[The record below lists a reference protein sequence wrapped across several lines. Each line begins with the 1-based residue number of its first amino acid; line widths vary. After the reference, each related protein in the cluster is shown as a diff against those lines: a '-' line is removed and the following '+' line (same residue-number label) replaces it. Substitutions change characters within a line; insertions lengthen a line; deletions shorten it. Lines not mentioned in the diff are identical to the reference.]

1 MRIELKKLYRRMKR
15 IYIYALYAAA
25 SSIALALA
33 GCVDDDLSI
42 AERVQ
47 SDRDDRVIFG
57 ASISSAA
64 TRSTESETY
73 GMQEGDT
80 LTLSNQVFDMV
91 DPEEKGFPEY
101 APPVP
106 FFIQQF
112 WHSKATAESSDFSEW
127 TEEIGIYTDWT
138 DVAGRLGFYTKNY
151 NYGNWPDKYP
161 NSYLKDN
168 KELKWHRD
176 QYEAEHVFNAWTA
189 DFEMQHP
196 KGRGG
201 VTRWVTMDRDAS
213 EKRSS
218 QYGTVRFFHFLRDTN
233 DPKKLKGGEDSL
245 CIGTYNAWGDYDHTR
260 PSLEHFVGL
269 TKMVGSQ
276 NAPITYRSNAQN
288 GGGTNVSMLFRHLV
302 CQIRISKI
310 HHTEIQGSE
319 EITTPAA
326 AIIVFPK
333 MRRYA
338 RFTTGNT
345 ETGEG
350 PHVMYPEEESAH
362 KEQIERDLDAGAYE
376 QLLRRTFSDNEKAE
390 PYAGGEYEAYTR
402 NGGLGLAAY
411 AISYMYL
418 APFDLATEGE
428 FEVWLMQPKDTE
440 KKTYYED
447 YEDKDHVVGH
457 YFGNLADLVDK
468 LKEERIAKNRL
479 APEGKESWLLAGEK
493 LKFNLSLSDG
503 SATGLDMTIDEWN
516 EHGGSTGTGHAGSGD
531 IYTEDDFDK
540 MRDAMSSKRGELPDM
555 YGADQRMEFHN
566 DIECSSHKHS
576 RQTTLHVPKGYTL
589 DGMGN
594 ILYVSSKNSPNSPW
608 RQSSDQEEN
617 NAGTIV
623 NLFIVSVDE
632 DGNGIYYSYFNSEG
646 KLIGIDEQ
654 NKNGEGGPFTSMED
668 LLNYIDEHNLW

>member
-1 MRIELKKLYRRMKR
+1 MKR

-57 ASISSAA
+57 VSISSAA
-64 TRSTESETY
+64 TRSWEDPTY
-73 GMQEGDT
+73 GMQVGDT
-80 LTLSNQVFDMV
+80 LTLSNQVFDM
-91 DPEEKGFPEY
+91 ENESGFPGF
-101 APPVP
+101 AVPVP

-112 WHSKATAESSDFSEW
+112 WRSKATADSSDFSQW

-138 DVAGRLGFYTKNY
+138 NVAGRLGFYTENY
-151 NYGNWPDKYP
+151 KYGCWTKDLWEKEY
-161 NSYLKDN
+161 SYLSEN
-168 KELKWHRD
+168 KELKWHGD

-189 DFEMQHP
+189 DFEIKHSTNHS
-196 KGRGG
+196 GG
-201 VTRWVTMDRDAS
+201 GTRWVTMDCDERGN
-213 EKRSS
+213 RSS
-218 QYGTVRFFHFLRDTN
+218 QYGTVRFFHFLRDTGN
-233 DPKKLKGGEDSL
+233 GHPERLKGGEDSL
-245 CIGTYNAWGDYDHTR
+245 CIGTYDPWGSYDHTR

-269 TKMVGSQ
+269 TKMVGSK

-302 CQIRISKI
+302 CQIRISSI

-319 EITTPAA
+319 EITTPQA

-338 RFTTGNT
+338 RFTTGDPD
-345 ETGEG
+345 TGEG
-350 PHVMYPEEESAH
+350 PHVMYPEEELEH
-362 KEQIERDLDAGAYE
+362 KEQIERDLGAGAYE
-376 QLLRRTFSDNEKAE
+376 QLLQKTFSDKGEAK

-428 FEVWLMQPKDTE
+428 FEVWLMQPKN
-440 KKTYYED
+440 KAKGTYYED
-447 YEDKDHVVGH
+447 EDHVEGH

-468 LKEERIAKNRL
+468 LKEERNAKNRL
-479 APEGKESWLLAGEK
+479 APEGKESWLLAGEN

-516 EHGGSTGTGHAGSGD
+516 EQGGSTGTGHAGSGD
-531 IYTEDDFDK
+531 IYTEDDFYAVESLMGDGRT
-540 MRDAMSSKRGELPDM
+540 RDQLPPYFGD
-555 YGADQRMEFHN
+555 DERLEFHN
-566 DIECSSHKHS
+566 DIEYNHG
-576 RQTTLHVPKGYTL
+576 TEFHVPEGYVL
-589 DGMGN
+589 DGMGYTLHVIDPSLWEQSTN
-594 ILYVSSKNSPNSPW
+594 QRNGKVGKITNLYIIW
-608 RQSSDQEEN
+608 EDEN
-617 NAGTIV
+617 NP
-623 NLFIVSVDE
+623 E
-632 DGNGIYYSYFNSEG
+632 HKEYSYFNSEG
-646 KLIGIDEQ
+646 KLIGKDKD
-654 NKNGEGGPFTSMED
+654 NAGEGGPFTSMEE

>member
-73 GMQEGDT
+73 GMQVGDT

-91 DPEEKGFPEY
+91 DQTNGFPEY
-101 APPVP
+101 AYPVP

-112 WHSKATAESSDFSEW
+112 WRSKATAESSDFSQW

-138 DVAGRLGFYTKNY
+138 DVAGRLGFFTDKYI
-151 NYGNWPDKYP
+151 YGNWTKDLWENKY
-161 NSYLKDN
+161 SYLPENEN
-168 KELKWHRD
+168 KELKWHGD

-189 DFEMQHP
+189 DFEIKHTNHT
-196 KGRGG
+196 GG
-201 VTRWVTMDRDAS
+201 GTRWVTMDYDAS
-213 EKRSS
+213 GNRSS
-218 QYGTVRFFHFLRDTN
+218 QYGTVRFFHFLRDTGN
-233 DPKKLKGGEDSL
+233 PERLKGGEDSL
-245 CIGTYNAWGDYDHTR
+245 CIGTYDPWGSHDHTR

-269 TKMVGSQ
+269 TKMVGSK

-302 CQIRISKI
+302 CQIRISSI

-319 EITTPAA
+319 EITTPEA

-350 PHVMYPEEESAH
+350 PHVMYPDEESAH
-362 KEQIERDLDAGAYE
+362 KEPIGDDEYE
-376 QLLRRTFSDNEKAE
+376 ALLRRTFSDNGKAE
-390 PYAGGEYEAYTR
+390 PYADGEYEAYTR
-402 NGGLGLAAY
+402 NGGRGLAAY

-428 FEVWLMQPKDTE
+428 FEVWLMKNVNGG
-440 KKTYYED
+440 YSED
-447 YEDKDHVVGH
+447 YKDENNVIGH

-468 LKEERIAKNRL
+468 LKEERIAKNRP
-479 APEGKESWLLAGEK
+479 APAGKESWLLAGEK

-531 IYTEDDFDK
+531 IYTEDDFYAVESLMDDGST
-540 MRDAMSSKRGELPDM
+540 RDQLPPYFGD
-555 YGADQRMEFHN
+555 DERLEFHN
-566 DIECSSHKHS
+566 DIEYNHG
-576 RQTTLHVPKGYTL
+576 TEFHVPEGYVL
-589 DGMGN
+589 DGMGYTLHVIDPSLWEQSTN
-594 ILYVSSKNSPNSPW
+594 QRNGKVGKITNLYIIW
-608 RQSSDQEEN
+608 EDEN
-617 NAGTIV
+617 NP
-623 NLFIVSVDE
+623 E
-632 DGNGIYYSYFNSEG
+632 HKEYSYFNSEG
-646 KLIGIDEQ
+646 KLIGKDKD
-654 NKNGEGGPFTSMED
+654 NAGEGGPFTSMED

>member
-1 MRIELKKLYRRMKR
+1 MKR

-73 GMQEGDT
+73 GMQVGDT

-91 DPEEKGFPEY
+91 DQENGFPDY

-112 WHSKATAESSDFSEW
+112 WRSKATAESSDFSRW

-138 DVAGRLGFYTKNY
+138 DVAGRLGFYTENY
-151 NYGNWPDKYP
+151 KYGKWSDKYP
-161 NSYLKDN
+161 YSYLNENDN
-168 KELKWHRD
+168 KELKWHGD

-189 DFEMQHP
+189 DFEMQHSN
-196 KGRGG
+196 GSGG
-201 VTRWVTMDRDAS
+201 ITRWVTMDRDAS

-218 QYGTVRFFHFLRDTN
+218 QYGTVRFFHFLRDT
-233 DPKKLKGGEDSL
+233 DHPERLKGGEDSL
-245 CIGTYNAWGDYDHTR
+245 CIGTYNPWGSYDHTR

-269 TKMVGSQ
+269 TKMVGSK

-302 CQIRISKI
+302 CQIRISRI

-319 EITTPAA
+319 EITTPQA

-338 RFTTGNT
+338 RFTTGDT
-345 ETGEG
+345 VTGEG
-350 PHVMYPEEESAH
+350 PHVMYPDEESAH
-362 KEQIERDLDAGAYE
+362 KEKIGDDEYE
-376 QLLRRTFSDNEKAE
+376 ALLRRTFSDNEKAE

-402 NGGLGLAAY
+402 NGGRGLAAY

-428 FEVWLMQPKDTE
+428 FEVWLMQPKE
-440 KKTYYED
+440 KEKGTY

-468 LKEERIAKNRL
+468 LKEERIAKNRH
-479 APEGKESWLLAGEK
+479 APAGKESWLLAGEK

-516 EHGGSTGTGHAGSGD
+516 EQGGSTGTGHTGSGD
-531 IYTEDDFDK
+531 IYTEDDFYAVESLMDDGST
-540 MRDAMSSKRGELPDM
+540 RDQLPPYFGD
-555 YGADQRMEFHN
+555 DQRLEFHN
-566 DIECSSHKHS
+566 DIEYKHG
-576 RQTTLHVPKGYTL
+576 TDLHVPKDYVL
-589 DGMGN
+589 DGMGYTLHVIDAQRWRRSGDQRTGKVGKITN
-594 ILYVSSKNSPNSPW
+594 LYIIWEDKNNP
-608 RQSSDQEEN
+608 
-617 NAGTIV
+617 
-623 NLFIVSVDE
+623 
-632 DGNGIYYSYFNSEG
+632 GNFEYAYFNSEG
-646 KLIGIDEQ
+646 KLIGKDKD
-654 NKNGEGGPFTSMED
+654 NAGEGGPFTSMED